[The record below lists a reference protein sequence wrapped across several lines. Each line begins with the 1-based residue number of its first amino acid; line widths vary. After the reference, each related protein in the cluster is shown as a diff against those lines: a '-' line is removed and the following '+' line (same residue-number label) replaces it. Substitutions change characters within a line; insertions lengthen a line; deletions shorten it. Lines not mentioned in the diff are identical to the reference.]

1 MQGSTAP
8 LRLLVV
14 ASPGTEGTV
23 ADVFRR
29 LHDAGIELVFAEGR
43 RGHGIPAA
51 LLDLSRVSV
60 APVPLEREGK
70 DAKTVRTF
78 RHTAN
83 VVRFLDPT
91 MEGGSWTRNALMKT
105 VLEKFKHPDAKAPI
119 KPDLPEPVWQKLT
132 TFTRDLERL
141 LPPHPELE
149 QAIRNLRP
157 DAVLL
162 LSRIGK
168 NSVELDVLK
177 VARQLRI
184 PSILLVW
191 SWDNLT
197 SKAVLNEHPDHL
209 LVWNDEMA
217 WEANAYHG
225 VAPERI
231 KVVGAPLFDR
241 FFEVARDAPD
251 VRPTE
256 PGLLYVGSSPYA
268 SDDESAICDEW
279 IAAIRHSPDPR
290 LANARIVIRPH
301 PADHSWDGW
310 RPPDNRVALSTSHKG
325 EPERLLALIRDA
337 SVVVG
342 LNTSAEIEAASPG
355 GRS

>member
-105 VLEKFKHPDAKAPI
+105 VLEKFKHPDAEAPI

-132 TFTRDLERL
+132 AFTRDLERL

-149 QAIRNLRP
+149 QAIRG
-157 DAVLL
+157 
-162 LSRIGK
+162 I
-168 NSVELDVLK
+168 
-177 VARQLRI
+177 
-184 PSILLVW
+184 
-191 SWDNLT
+191 
-197 SKAVLNEHPDHL
+197 
-209 LVWNDEMA
+209 
-217 WEANAYHG
+217 
-225 VAPERI
+225 
-231 KVVGAPLFDR
+231 
-241 FFEVARDAPD
+241 FF
-251 VRPTE
+251 
-256 PGLLYVGSSPYA
+256 LMQSCC
-268 SDDESAICDEW
+268 SA
-279 IAAIRHSPDPR
+279 
-290 LANARIVIRPH
+290 
-301 PADHSWDGW
+301 G
-310 RPPDNRVALSTSHKG
+310 
-325 EPERLLALIRDA
+325 
-337 SVVVG
+337 
-342 LNTSAEIEAASPG
+342 SAETRSNSTFSRSRSGSGFRASCSSG
-355 GRS
+355 AGTT